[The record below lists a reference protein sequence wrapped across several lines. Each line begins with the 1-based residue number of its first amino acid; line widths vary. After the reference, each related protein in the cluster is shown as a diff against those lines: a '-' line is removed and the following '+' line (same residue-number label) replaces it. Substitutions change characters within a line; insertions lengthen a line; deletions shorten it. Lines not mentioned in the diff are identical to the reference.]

1 MHEKL
6 LWKLTFNCENEW
18 TCDKIDKMFTF
29 DQLVL
34 SISTFSVT
42 NLIFFY
48 PLNPCCHALGLV
60 IVEFDYKKYLMQI
73 IG

>member
-42 NLIFFY
+42 DLIFFTLSIRVAIRFSY
-48 PLNPCCHALGLV
+48 CGIWL
-60 IVEFDYKKYLMQI
+60 
-73 IG
+73 